1 MLDMFFRRGNAS
13 NNWTR
18 NPGLALAVDLSTQSI
33 NSIPIESAVDQFSF
47 LGRSSSK
54 SKSPLNFTDLGI
66 GLDNEDDGTV
76 SGFRIWFNDRDN
88 IFSAYKG
95 TIQLNG
101 TAIEPSS
108 IVNRLG
114 EPYWRDED
122 EYEIIYFYEFATH
135 EIQVE
140 HSLQGAI
147 QSVIV
152 TNDALMADAEQRKAY
167 GVTKAWPPN

>member
-1 MLDMFFRRGNAS
+1 MLDMFFRRGNVS

-18 NPGLALAVDLSTQSI
+18 KPGLTLAMDLSTPSI
-33 NSIPIESAVDQFSF
+33 NSIPIESTVDQFSF
-47 LGRSSSK
+47 LGRSTSK
-54 SKSPLNFTDLGI
+54 STSPLDFADLGI
-66 GLDNEDDGTV
+66 SLDNEDDGTV
-76 SGFRIWFNDRDN
+76 SGFHIWFNDRDN
-88 IFSAYKG
+88 KFSPYNG
-95 TIQLNG
+95 TIQLTG

-122 EYEIIYFYEFATH
+122 EYEILYFYEFATH

-140 HSLQGAI
+140 HSLEGTI

-167 GVTKAWPPN
+167 GVTKAWPPS